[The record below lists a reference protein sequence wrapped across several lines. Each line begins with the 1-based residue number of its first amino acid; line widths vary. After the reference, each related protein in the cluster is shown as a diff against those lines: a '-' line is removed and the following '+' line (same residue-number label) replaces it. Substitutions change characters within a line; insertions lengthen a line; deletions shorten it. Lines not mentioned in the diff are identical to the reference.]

1 MEWRFDVLVVDLYG
15 EGAGVAA
22 VGTAVILVTGTSY
35 TVESMEVTDVEGF
48 GGDYP
53 MLVGIVYYMEICHGR
68 SQTHDGPTTNKI
80 KYLYA
85 SKYLHT
91 VRKLA

>member
-1 MEWRFDVLVVDLYG
+1 MLDLYG
-15 EGAGVAA
+15 KEAGVAA
-22 VGTAVILVTGTSY
+22 VGTAVILFTGTSY
-35 TVESMEVTDVEGF
+35 TVGSTAVTDVEGF
-48 GGDYP
+48 GVDYP
-53 MLVGIVYYMEICHGR
+53 MLVGIVYYMEIGHGS

-80 KYLYA
+80 KYSYA